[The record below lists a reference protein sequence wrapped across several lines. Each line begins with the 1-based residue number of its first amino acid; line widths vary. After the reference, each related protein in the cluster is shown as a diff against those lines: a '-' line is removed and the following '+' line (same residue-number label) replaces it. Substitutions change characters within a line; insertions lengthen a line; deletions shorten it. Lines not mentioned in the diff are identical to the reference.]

1 MLMCEEYCLIVSVF
15 VCLVDEY
22 SSQEKCEEMA
32 GRCYTTWTQV
42 TSSQVQVQV
51 SPYTSSGAV
60 RGLHQELP
68 CLWPQ

>member
-1 MLMCEEYCLIVSVF
+1 MF

-42 TSSQVQVQV
+42 TSGKVQVQV
-51 SPYTSSGAV
+51 SPFNSSGAV

-68 CLWPQ
+68 RLWPQ

>member
-1 MLMCEEYCLIVSVF
+1 MF

-42 TSSQVQVQV
+42 TSSQVQVQA
-51 SPYTSSGAV
+51 SPPYTSSGAV

-68 CLWPQ
+68 WLRAQ

>member
-1 MLMCEEYCLIVSVF
+1 MKHIGLIVSVF

-32 GRCYTTWTQV
+32 ARCYTTWTQV

-68 CLWPQ
+68 GLWPQ